1 MNHSLCLSKS
11 AGNRS
16 KKSTGVAPHHLDC
29 IPKGRQYSL
38 NGIKI
43 GKAHLINTF
52 NFINFSNGTVLVNFR
67 HPQFNDPIAFLAKPC
82 PCLNDTVECAWSGPD
97 SPGKLNAD
105 YMVKDILVPRGQNLF
120 LVNPDQVRFNGG
132 GILFRVP
139 DGGVD
144 VNSREFTRNPCQN
157 IQAKLRQGTA
167 VLNGSLVDFNTVA
180 FCIAETA
187 GPPQKSPLIDTSAA
201 VNMEFSSASELLY
214 AGEGRIAKQTGEG
227 RNRKFIITPTN
238 SQVPQLRSKEFRTA
252 RQELTPPPD
261 ITFKHPFTHRTI
273 TMKAIDIAGSGF
285 SVAEEADRSVL
296 LPGLLIPE
304 LELHFASSFK
314 VRCKA
319 QVIYRTGLP
328 ATENGKHVKCGLA
341 LIEISPR
348 DHVKLLS
355 LLYQTTNHNA
365 YLCNPVDLDA
375 LWEFFFEAGF
385 IYPDK
390 YGFFHQNKET
400 IKATYH
406 RLYTENHDIARH
418 FIYQDK
424 GRILGH
430 MAMVR
435 FYEKAWLIH
444 HHAARRADFTRAGLV
459 VLNQIGRYIN
469 DSHSLKSSKM
479 DYVFCYFRP
488 DNKFPARVFGG
499 SARRIGDPE
508 GCSLDSFAYLHYSRI
523 PSLETGIAPPWHLA
537 KTDAGDLLSLRRFY
551 ARRSGGLMLKALE
564 LEPGLME
571 IAKLRARY
579 SRAGLRRSRL
589 LFSLKRNDDLIA
601 IFILN
606 ISDIGLNMSEL
617 TNCIT
622 VIVLEP
628 DSLPG
633 EIFQSALACQA
644 EYFQPSTIPVLLYPE
659 TYAQATALNQEKA
672 YTLWILNMTHTDHYF
687 RYMRRLLKRFDR

>member
-1 MNHSLCLSKS
+1 MGTIH
-11 AGNRS
+11 
-16 KKSTGVAPHHLDC
+16 
-29 IPKGRQYSL
+29 KGRQYSR
-38 NGIKI
+38 NGTKI
-43 GKAHLINTF
+43 GKAHLINAF
-52 NFINFSNGTVLVNFR
+52 NFINFSNGTVLVNFW
-67 HPQFNDPIAFLAKPC
+67 HPRFTDPISFRAKPR
-82 PCLNDTVECAWSGPD
+82 PCLNDTVECAWSGQD

-105 YMVKDILVPRGQNLF
+105 YMVKDILVPRGQHLF

-144 VNSREFTRNPCQN
+144 VNSREIARNTCQN
-157 IQAKLRQGTA
+157 IQATLRQGTA
-167 VLNGSLVDFNTVA
+167 VLNGTLVDFSTAA

-187 GPPQKSPLIDTSAA
+187 KPPQKSPSIDTTAP
-201 VNMEFSSASELLY
+201 VHMEFSSASELLY
-214 AGEGRIAKQTGEG
+214 AGEGRIVKQTGGG
-227 RNRKFIITPTN
+227 RNRNFIVTPTN
-238 SQVPQLRSKEFRTA
+238 SQVPQLKSKEFRTG

-261 ITFKHPFTHRTI
+261 ITFKHPFAHRTI
-273 TMKAIDIAGSGF
+273 TLKVIDISGSGF
-285 SVAEEADRSVL
+285 SVAEEANRSVL

-314 VRCKA
+314 IRCKA
-319 QVIYRTGLP
+319 QVIYKAGPL
-328 ATENGKHVKCGLA
+328 AIGDGKHVKCGLA
-341 LIEISPR
+341 LIDISPK

-355 LLYQTTNHNA
+355 LLYQATNNNA
-365 YLCNPVDLDA
+365 YLCNPVDQDD
-375 LWEFFFEAGF
+375 LWEFFFDTGF

-418 FIYQDK
+418 FIYQNK

-435 FYEKAWLIH
+435 FYEKSWLIH
-444 HHAARRADFTRAGLV
+444 HHAARKADFTRAGLV

-488 DNKFPARVFGG
+488 ENKFPARVFGG
-499 SARRIGDPE
+499 SARRIGDPG

-523 PSLETGIAPPWHLA
+523 PSLETEIAPPWHLA

-564 LEPGLME
+564 LEPGSME
-571 IAKLRARY
+571 ISELRGRY
-579 SRAGLRRSRL
+579 TRAGLRRSRL
-589 LFSLKRNDDLIA
+589 LFSLKRNDDLVA

-606 ISDIGLNMSEL
+606 MSDIGLNMSEL
-617 TNCIT
+617 TNCMT

-628 DSLPG
+628 DNLPG

-644 EYFQPSTIPVLLYPE
+644 KYFKTNTIPVLMYPE
-659 TYAQATALNQEKA
+659 TYAKATAINQEKA